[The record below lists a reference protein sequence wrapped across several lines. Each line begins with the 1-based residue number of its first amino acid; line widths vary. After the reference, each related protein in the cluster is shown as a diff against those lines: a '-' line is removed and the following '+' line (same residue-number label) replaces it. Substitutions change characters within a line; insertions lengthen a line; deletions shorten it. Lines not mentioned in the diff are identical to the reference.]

1 MVSAAGGGGRLESH
15 LLIVFGATGDLFRRK
30 LLPALYHL
38 MREEG
43 LRDRCAV
50 LGAARSPLTDREFR
64 EMSRA
69 ALAEAFPEDAQARD
83 RWCDRM
89 IYYQPVGEGPDSY
102 RALAERV
109 SDLERRHG
117 LGGNRIFY
125 LAVHPQVVPPAVRA
139 LGEAG
144 LHRSSGWTRLVVEKP
159 FGSDLESARELNR
172 VLHRYFEESR
182 IFRIDHYLGKAT
194 VQNLLVFRFANP
206 VFESVWNRDR
216 IDNIQITVAEQDG
229 IGSRAGYYDRS
240 GAVRDVIQNHAT
252 QVLSLVAMEP
262 PPSFDAEAVRD
273 EKVKVLQS
281 LRALRPED
289 AVLGQYEAGE
299 INGSPAAGYLE
310 EPGVAA
316 GSTTETYA
324 ALRVLVDSWRWQG
337 VPFYL
342 RTGKR
347 LPSRLTQVAV
357 TFREP
362 PVALFKTYDR
372 DRPPGDV
379 LYFRLQPDEGFDLL
393 FDVQVPVGAPRLA
406 AQPFTFNYEDAFG
419 RLPDAYETLLHDVMR
434 DDRTLFVRGDE
445 VEEAW
450 RFYAPA
456 LEAEGRP
463 EPYRAGSWGPESA
476 ERLVAAHPR
485 GWTLAPG

>member
-1 MVSAAGGGGRLESH
+1 MFPAAAGGGRAESH
-15 LLIVFGATGDLFRRK
+15 LLTVFGATGDLFRRK

-38 MREEG
+38 VRGTE

-64 EMSRA
+64 ELSRA
-69 ALAEAFPEDAQARD
+69 ALAEAFPEDARARD

-89 IYYQPVGEGPDSY
+89 LHYQPVGEDPGSY

-109 SDLERRHG
+109 PALEREHG

-144 LHRSSGWTRLVVEKP
+144 LHRSPGWTRLVVEKP

-172 VLHRYFEESR
+172 VLHRYFDESR

-216 IDNIQITVAEQDG
+216 IDNIQITVAERDG

-289 AVLGQYEAGE
+289 AVFGQYAAGTV
-299 INGSPAAGYLE
+299 NGSPAAGYLE

-324 ALRVLVDSWRWQG
+324 ALRVFVDSWRWQG

-347 LPSRLTQVAV
+347 LPARLTQVAV

-362 PVALFKTYDR
+362 PVALFKRYDR
-372 DRPPGDV
+372 DRPPGNV

-393 FDVQVPVGAPRLA
+393 FDVQVPVEAPRLA
-406 AQPFTFNYEDAFG
+406 AQPFTFDYEDMFG
-419 RLPDAYETLLHDVMR
+419 RLPDAYETLLHDVIR

-456 LEAEGRP
+456 LRAEGRP

>member
-1 MVSAAGGGGRLESH
+1 MSLGGGRAESH
-15 LLIVFGATGDLFRRK
+15 LLTVFGATGDLFRRK
-30 LLPALYHL
+30 LLPAVYHL
-38 MREEG
+38 VREAG
-43 LRDRCAV
+43 LEDRCAV
-50 LGAARSPLTDREFR
+50 LGTARSPLADGEFR

-69 ALAEAFPEDAQARD
+69 ALAESHPGDGTARD

-89 IYYQPVGEGPDSY
+89 LYYQPVGSPDSY
-102 RALAERV
+102 RALAERAAAL
-109 SDLERRHG
+109 DGEHG

-125 LAVHPQVVPPAVRA
+125 LAVHPQVVPPAVEA
-139 LGEAG
+139 LGEWG

-172 VLHRYFEESR
+172 VLHRFFDESR

-194 VQNLLVFRFANP
+194 VQNLLAFRFANP

-216 IDNIQITVAEQDG
+216 IDNIQITVAEEDG
-229 IGSRAGYYDRS
+229 IGTRAGYYDRA

-262 PPSFDAEAVRD
+262 PVSFDAEAVRD
-273 EKVKVLQS
+273 EKVKVLRS
-281 LRALRPED
+281 LRALRPQD
-289 AVLGQYEAGE
+289 MVLGQYAAGAVD
-299 INGSPAAGYLE
+299 GRPAAGYLE

-316 GSTTETYA
+316 GSATETYA
-324 ALRVLVDSWRWQG
+324 ALRVFVDSWRWQG

-342 RTGKR
+342 RSGKR
-347 LPSRLTQVAV
+347 LPARLTQVAV

-362 PVALFKTYDR
+362 PVSLFKTYDR
-372 DRPPGDV
+372 DRPPGNV

-393 FDVQVPVGAPRLA
+393 FDVQVPMGDPRLA
-406 AQPFTFNYEDAFG
+406 AQPFTFDYEDAFG
-419 RLPDAYETLLHDVMR
+419 RLPDAYETLLHDVMC

-476 ERLVAAHPR
+476 ERLAAAHPR